1 VVGVVMA
8 PFPVISLLVVI
19 GVVEL
24 MVLVVSFGQIDAV
37 GPIFAI
43 VPLMVIL
50 VIAIIVAGV
59 VPGADDDFLRGS
71 GLGSQRDD
79 KCRGGEKQSET
90 LNGSLHKFS
99 VDRELRRRVV
109 ACCEY
114 GCRRRLRLCDCRHVR
129 CL

>member
-1 VVGVVMA
+1 M
-8 PFPVISLLVVI
+8 VI

-24 MVLVVSFGQIDAV
+24 VVRVVSFGQIDAV
-37 GPIFAI
+37 GPIFAS

-59 VPGADDDFLRGS
+59 VPGTDDDFLRGS
-71 GLGSQRDD
+71 GFASQRDY

-90 LNGSLHKFS
+90 LNGSLQFS

-114 GCRRRLRLCDCRHVR
+114 GCRRRLCLCDCGHVR